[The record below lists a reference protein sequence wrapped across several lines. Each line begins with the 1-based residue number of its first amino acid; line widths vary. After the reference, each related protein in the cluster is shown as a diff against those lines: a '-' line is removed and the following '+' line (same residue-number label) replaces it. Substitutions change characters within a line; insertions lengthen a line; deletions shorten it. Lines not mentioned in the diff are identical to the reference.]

1 MFQSSKTK
9 QVLAAAMLVVA
20 FGPIACVQAEPETVE
35 PGSEAAEVSVAVVE
49 AVEEGV
55 EEAVEKVAAEV
66 AEAPAAQAPLKRGQP
81 YMVAAGRS
89 PIPNEGET
97 FTEPIKAQ
105 RLADDS
111 GEKVERERP
120 DGPVG
125 WGAAHNY
132 VGMRITVEGT
142 IVNTYNHKG
151 NICFLNFHE
160 DWRGKFYLPVFK
172 EVFADLPEAPEK
184 YFLNKTIR
192 VTGKVKLHQNRPN
205 IEIKSIKQIEI
216 VE

>member
-1 MFQSSKTK
+1 MFQSNKTK
-9 QVLAAAMLVVA
+9 QVLAAAMLIVA

-35 PGSEAAEVSVAVVE
+35 SGSEAAEVST
-49 AVEEGV
+49 
-55 EEAVEKVAAEV
+55 AVEKVV
-66 AEAPAAQAPLKRGQP
+66 EAPAAQAPLKRGQR

-97 FTEPIKAQ
+97 FTKPIKAQ

-111 GEKVERERP
+111 GNKVERERP
-120 DGPVG
+120 DGPVT
-125 WGAAHNY
+125 WGAAYNY
-132 VGMRITVEGT
+132 VGMRITVEGK
-142 IVNTYNHKG
+142 IVNTYNHQG

-172 EVFADLPEAPEK
+172 EVFADLPEPPEK

-192 VTGKVKLHQNRPN
+192 VTGKVVLHQNRPN
-205 IEIKSIKQIEI
+205 IEVKSIRQIEI